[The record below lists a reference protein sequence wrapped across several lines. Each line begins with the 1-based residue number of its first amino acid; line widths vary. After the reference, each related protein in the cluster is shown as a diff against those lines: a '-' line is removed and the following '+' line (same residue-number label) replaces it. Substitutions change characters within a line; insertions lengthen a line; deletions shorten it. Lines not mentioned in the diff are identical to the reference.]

1 MDFPRTRRAAAQRE
15 PEFLDRTGEVRQPR
29 TTDEAAEQGRAVEAV
44 EGRGQTKGNTAST
57 TGSGRRAGMRV
68 SQGLDRVR
76 QAAER
81 DKEARFTAL
90 LHHVDI
96 DCLREAFWAI
106 RRPRQPRGSLGLHI
120 RAEVERTGD
129 GKHQPVEATTV
140 SAPRPRVLSPS
151 FPARRATSR

>member
-1 MDFPRTRRAAAQRE
+1 MHEGGKSDSPVLPTKLPNKA
-15 PEFLDRTGEVRQPR
+15 G
-29 TTDEAAEQGRAVEAV
+29 AAEVA
-44 EGRGQTKGNTAST
+44 EGRGLTEGNTART
-57 TGSGRRAGMRV
+57 TGSGLRAGIRV

>member
-1 MDFPRTRRAAAQRE
+1 MHEDGKSDSPVLPTKPPNKAGAA
-15 PEFLDRTGEVRQPR
+15 
-29 TTDEAAEQGRAVEAV
+29 EAV

-106 RRPRQPRGSLGLHI
+106 NRRRRRGW
-120 RAEVERTGD
+120 TG
-129 GKHQPVEATTV
+129 
-140 SAPRPRVLSPS
+140 
-151 FPARRATSR
+151 

>member
-1 MDFPRTRRAAAQRE
+1 MHKDGRSDSTVVPAKPSNKA
-15 PEFLDRTGEVRQPR
+15 V
-29 TTDEAAEQGRAVEAV
+29 AAEGV
-44 EGRGQTKGNTAST
+44 EGRVRLTKGNTAST
-57 TGSGRRAGMRV
+57 TGSGLRAGMRV

-76 QAAER
+76 QAAKR
-81 DKEARFTAL
+81 NKEARFTAL

-96 DCLREAFWAI
+96 DCLRQAFWAI

>member
-1 MDFPRTRRAAAQRE
+1 MHEGGKSDSPVLPTKPPNKAAAA
-15 PEFLDRTGEVRQPR
+15 EV
-29 TTDEAAEQGRAVEAV
+29 A
-44 EGRGQTKGNTAST
+44 EGRGLTEGNTARI
-57 TGSGRRAGMRV
+57 TGSGLRAGMRV

-120 RAEVERTGD
+120 RAEVERTG
-129 GKHQPVEATTV
+129 
-140 SAPRPRVLSPS
+140 
-151 FPARRATSR
+151 